1 MREGSSALTSGG
13 DFIGAEVPQSP
24 PLLVDITN
32 ELLKLLLSQDLCAG
46 SRLPSERQLAQHF
59 GVGRSAIREAL
70 KSLSFLGMIEV
81 RQGDGNYVSRKDSK
95 LLPRL
100 IEWGLLLDQRSTADL
115 IECRHAVELI
125 TVRLAATRRTGDD
138 LTRIGVLLD
147 EMEMAPDPQ
156 TFMEHD
162 IAFHLAIAR
171 ASGNEVFAGVL
182 RSVQSLLRVWIVRA
196 VEEAGETAIFTE
208 QHRKIFEGIRDEDP
222 EAAVAAMEHHLGSA
236 YEYLM
241 RASPAHDAERAAT

>member
-1 MREGSSALTSGG
+1 MSSSG
-13 DFIGAEVPQSP
+13 DFVGAEVRRMP
-24 PLLVDITN
+24 PLLADVTN
-32 ELLKLLLSQDLCAG
+32 ELLKLLLSQDLRVG

-125 TVRLAATRRTGDD
+125 TARLAAKRRTDD
-138 LTRIGVLLD
+138 DVARMSVLLD
-147 EMEMAPDPQ
+147 DMEHAPDAHA
-156 TFMEHD
+156 FMEHD
-162 IAFHLAIAR
+162 IAFHLAIAG
-171 ASGNEVFAGVL
+171 ASKNEVFAGVL

-208 QHRKIFEGIRDEDP
+208 QHRKIFQGISDEDP
-222 EAAVAAMEHHLGSA
+222 EAAVEAMERHLGSA

-241 RASPAHDAERAAT
+241 RASAGQVSGRAAK